1 MKKFKILALIV
12 VFLVSSAIAKT
23 QQEEY
28 KNDVLYSQEYFD
40 YLIECASIAD
50 FEMKEEAKKQKKSQE
65 EISLDEITPEQD
77 EVALDKSDTEP
88 FKLRIENNG
97 INAYKESIKQ
107 EDTKTTIQIN
117 NKFSIIH
124 DTYKFKNKYNSNDFR
139 LKTGAEYNLSKNIIL
154 SSGLETN
161 YRGQNQVPI
170 SKKLYFSPTLKLNE
184 KFSVS
189 FINKYDTTSNSTD
202 CDMSF
207 NISPFKSK
215 VTDFNVYAGYT
226 KESNGSSSESIL
238 FTTNFY
244 F

>member
-1 MKKFKILALIV
+1 MKSFKILILITALLI
-12 VFLVSSAIAKT
+12 SSVNAKT

-28 KNDVLYSQEYFD
+28 KNDILYSQEYFD

-65 EISLDEITPEQD
+65 EIDLNEITPEED
-77 EVALDKSDTEP
+77 EVALDENETEP
-88 FKLRIENNG
+88 FKLRIENSG
-97 INAYKESIKQ
+97 INSYKETIKK

-117 NKFSIIH
+117 NKFSVIH

-139 LKTGAEYNLSKNIIL
+139 LKTGVEYNLSKNIVL

-161 YRGQNQVPI
+161 YRGLNQNPI
-170 SKKLYFSPTLKLNE
+170 SKKLYFSPTLKLND

-215 VTDFNVYAGYT
+215 ITDFNIYAGYT
-226 KESNGSSSESIL
+226 KESSGASSESVL